1 MLDPG
6 RKLIQIPLDNG
17 TYAIVR
23 NVETTPL
30 SEGVILHLK
39 RGGTIAL
46 RGARPEAGDIGVVI
60 TLKSK
65 EKVAIKVIA
74 HAYERLDEALEVAPD
89 IGATLR
95 RFY

>member
-30 SEGVILHLK
+30 SEAVILHLK
-39 RGGTIAL
+39 RGGTIAV
-46 RGARPEAGDIGVVI
+46 RGVRPEAGEIGVVI

-74 HAYERLDEALEVAPD
+74 HAFERLDEALEVAPGND
-89 IGATLR
+89 ATLAQ
-95 RFY
+95 F